1 MCCPSGTMAG
11 RWHLFVWIWSWWAR
25 QQVKGSWAAPTVH
38 YAPSFGPIRKMYWQK
53 SVIFSDLYISNPALI
68 ERNGGAYPWAGS
80 GARGVGEAG
89 AQHGKPG
96 VRCVPLFSRWEW
108 ICKEPSGFVYC
119 VTDGLK
125 CWNIF
130 YWFTGITMSVC
141 ESRFCLKLVWWCA
154 IRSQSVMQNG
164 SVFYHARWQTLF
176 CDREVGNV
184 RKAVTW

>member
-11 RWHLFVWIWSWWAR
+11 RWHIFVWIWSWWAR

-68 ERNGGAYPWAGS
+68 ERNGVW
-80 GARGVGEAG
+80 
-89 AQHGKPG
+89 
-96 VRCVPLFSRWEW
+96 CVPMGRKRCTW
-108 ICKEPSGFVYC
+108 SGWSWSAAWQTWSQVCAFVVYC